1 MKVAIV
7 SYGTGN
13 IASLQ
18 SALRSL
24 NATSYLA
31 ENIADFKK
39 ADSIIFPGVGHFEH
53 AAKNLEE
60 LGIKNHLINLIKD
73 GIPTLGICLGFQLLT
88 RSSEESSKYLGLGL
102 LPLKTLRIEVK
113 NTLLYKVPHMGWNAI
128 KSLNKRSKLLKNI
141 KLDKQVFYYSN
152 AYGVLKKDLFK
163 GVQACYEHEKE
174 MMALAEYKNIYGVQ
188 FHPEKSRSQ
197 GLTLLRNFLY

>member
-18 SALRSL
+18 SALTSL

-31 ENIADFKK
+31 KNITEFKK
-39 ADSIIFPGVGHFEH
+39 ADSIIFPGVGHFAN

-60 LGIKNHLINLIKD
+60 LGIKNYLINLIKD

-88 RSSEESSKYLGLGL
+88 MSSEESIKYQGLGL
-102 LPLKTLRIEVK
+102 LPFKTLRIEVK
-113 NTLLYKVPHMGWNAI
+113 NTLLHKVPHIGWNTI
-128 KSLNKRSKLLKNI
+128 KSLNKNSKLLRDI
-141 KLDKQVFYYSN
+141 QLDKQNFYYSN
-152 AYGVLKKDLFK
+152 AYGVSKKGLFR
-163 GVQACYEHEKE
+163 GVLASYKHEKE
-174 MMALAEYKNIYGVQ
+174 MIALVEYKNIYGVQ